1 MIASSIST
9 DEAIV
14 TIRILLVTI
23 RSSFRIMPTTP
34 GRTSPP
40 AATCSQ
46 ERHNRAVG
54 IRAEVSVEPVKVP
67 VVDHCLLFAQPR
79 VPFAG
84 HRIPAPAGPPHP
96 GLLLGHA
103 GEQELL
109 PAVMAGQVLPG
120 HLVLALPLSE
130 MDQVQ
135 VAGGDVVVNAGG

>member
-14 TIRILLVTI
+14 TKKISSVTI
-23 RSSFRIMPTTP
+23 CSRLKIMPIMP
-34 GRTSPP
+34 GKTSPQ
-40 AATCSQ
+40 AATSSHT
-46 ERHNRAVG
+46 RHNRLIG

-84 HRIPAPAGPPHP
+84 HRIPALAGPPHP

-109 PAVMAGQVLPG
+109 PAVMTGQVLPG

-135 VAGGDVVVNAGG
+135 VA